1 MTDQEIAH
9 SVMMEPIAKIAEKL
23 EIPESEVIPYGH
35 YMAKINLNYLQ
46 ELQKQNGKLILVTAM
61 TPTPAGEG
69 KTTVSI
75 GLADALNQQHK
86 NTVLA
91 LREPSM
97 GPVFG
102 LKGGAAGGGRSQIVP
117 MENINLH
124 FTGDIHAI
132 GAANNLLA
140 AMTDNTIYFDDPFQF
155 DRSQMP
161 FKRCID
167 MNDRQLR
174 STTEGSRVAAKSGV
188 VHDSVRTDS
197 WCITTASE
205 TMAAFCLAKDLHDLK
220 KRLARIIVG
229 WSRKKNAYITAD
241 DIGATGAMTAILRDA
256 FNPNLVQ
263 TLEHTP
269 AFVHGG
275 PFANIA
281 HGCNSIVATQAA
293 LKLGDYCVTEAGF
306 GSDLGAEKF
315 LDIKCRGLGRQPDAV
330 VMVATIRALKY
341 HGGVVKADLDK
352 ANLDACRKG
361 LTNLFAHVENMRQVY
376 QLPCVVAINKFAS
389 DTPAEIKLVEEA
401 CQAKDIPVCPI
412 DVWAKGGAGA
422 LNLADKVAE
431 LANQQPE
438 QKQNHYAYKLTDTIE
453 QKLQKLTDKIYHAKK
468 LEITDEARQK
478 INQLEKLGRGKL
490 PICVAK
496 TQNSLTDAPGS
507 NKITIRDVSISAGAG
522 FVVAYAG
529 KINTMPGLPRH
540 PAALDIDVD
549 DDGDITG
556 IF

>member
-23 EIPESEVIPYGH
+23 EIPGSEVIPYGH

-46 ELQKQNGKLILVTAM
+46 KLQKQDGKLILVTAM

-102 LKGGAAGGGRSQIVP
+102 LKGGAAGGGRAQIVP

-188 VHDSVRTDS
+188 VHDSIRTDS

-315 LDIKCRGLGRQPDAV
+315 LDIKCRELGRQPDAV
-330 VMVATIRALKY
+330 VIVATIRALKY
-341 HGGVVKADLDK
+341 HGGVAKADLDK
-352 ANLDACRKG
+352 ANLDACQKG
-361 LTNLFAHVENMRQVY
+361 LTNLLAHVENMRQVY

-412 DVWAKGGAGA
+412 DVWTKGGAGA

-431 LANQQPE
+431 LANQQSE

-478 INQLEKLGRGKL
+478 INQLEKLGCGKL

>member
-389 DTPAEIKLVEEA
+389 DTPAEIKLVKEA

-478 INQLEKLGRGKL
+478 INQLEKLGCGKL

>member
-9 SVMMEPIAKIAEKL
+9 STMMEPIAKIAEKL

-46 ELQKQNGKLILVTAM
+46 KLQKQDGKLILVTAM

-102 LKGGAAGGGRSQIVP
+102 LKGGAAGGGRAQIVP

-174 STTEGSRVAAKSGV
+174 STTEGGRVAAKSGV

-241 DIGATGAMTAILRDA
+241 NIGATGAMTAILRDA

-281 HGCNSIVATQAA
+281 HGCNSVVATQAA
-293 LKLGDYCVTEAGF
+293 LRLGDYCVTEAGF

-341 HGGVVKADLDK
+341 HGGVAKADLDK

-422 LNLADKVAE
+422 LSLADKVAE

-478 INQLEKLGRGKL
+478 INQLEKLGCGKL

>member
-46 ELQKQNGKLILVTAM
+46 KLQKQDGKMILVTAM

-102 LKGGAAGGGRSQIVP
+102 LKGGAAGGGRAQIVP

-205 TMAAFCLAKDLHDLK
+205 TMAAFCLAKNLHDLK

-281 HGCNSIVATQAA
+281 HGCNSIVSTQAA
-293 LKLGDYCVTEAGF
+293 LRLGDYCVTEAGF

-315 LDIKCRGLGRQPDAV
+315 LDIKCRELGRQPDAV

-341 HGGVVKADLDK
+341 HGGVVKADLDR
-352 ANLDACRKG
+352 ANLDACQKG

-422 LNLADKVAE
+422 LNLADRVAE

-478 INQLEKLGRGKL
+478 INQLEKLGCGKL

>member
-23 EIPESEVIPYGH
+23 EIPGSEVIPYGH

-46 ELQKQNGKLILVTAM
+46 KLQKQDGKLILVTAM

-102 LKGGAAGGGRSQIVP
+102 LKGGAAGGGRAQIVP

-188 VHDSVRTDS
+188 VHDSIRTDS

-315 LDIKCRGLGRQPDAV
+315 LDIKCRELGRQPDAV

-341 HGGVVKADLDK
+341 HGGVAKADLDK
-352 ANLDACRKG
+352 ANLDACQKG

-478 INQLEKLGRGKL
+478 INQLEKLGCGKL

-549 DDGDITG
+549 DDGNITG

>member
-9 SVMMEPIAKIAEKL
+9 SVMMEPIAEIAEKL
-23 EIPESEVIPYGH
+23 EIPKSEVIPYGH

-46 ELQKQNGKLILVTAM
+46 KLQKQDGKLILVTAM

-86 NTVLA
+86 NAVLA

-102 LKGGAAGGGRSQIVP
+102 LKGGAAGGGRAQIVP

-341 HGGVVKADLDK
+341 HGGVAKADLDE

-431 LANQQPE
+431 LANQQSE

-478 INQLEKLGRGKL
+478 INQLEKLDCGKL

-507 NKITIRDVSISAGAG
+507 NKITIRNVSISAGAG

-549 DDGDITG
+549 DDGNITG